1 MSNMD
6 LRTASVWQMT
16 KMIARGW
23 LESLARKSSVA
34 SNSVVR
40 NASSLGPWSGLQNW
54 YIPRQVN
61 PALYEAMREAIAPI
75 DGAINRMVT
84 MDGIIRV
91 EGDDDA
97 LVAEIDDWVRNVPVN
112 DLQRGLQTFKD
123 ALGQEMYEQGCAI
136 GEYITDAKARDIVGL
151 RVADSKG
158 ILFRRTADDFECWYQ
173 RPVPATVR
181 GDGTDRVEQMLRSS
195 HASMT
200 TAQVGQ
206 SGYVRVPLDR
216 IIYQSFANEADNP
229 YGVSLLR
236 SMEFCAQILLVIQ
249 NATEQVWRRFGD
261 PPLSLTYK
269 TKNRKLTQSDLA
281 ARQVKLSNDLANAM
295 NAKRQGNTAD
305 FVQAIG
311 ADDELVI
318 SVIGAQD
325 KIIEIETPARH
336 VLEQI
341 VAKTGLPSWML
352 GFHWS
357 TAERLAESQGN
368 IVIQESRTRWA
379 RSEPAYT
386 GMVANLLRMRGR
398 TWKRGAW
405 KLTQELPNL
414 SDVLKMAQAEFLK
427 AQTVL
432 MLSGQQPVNP
442 ADGTEAGKVLQRHI
456 DRIAAKLVGFDAE
469 SMRKML
475 ADPACIDAMVVEA
488 MQA

>member
-1 MSNMD
+1 MNTDMSTTTPWQLLKQG
-6 LRTASVWQMT
+6 LR
-16 KMIARGW
+16 AR
-23 LESLARKSSVA
+23 LENFARKGAIA
-34 SNSVVR
+34 SNSTLR
-40 NASSLGPWSGLQNW
+40 NASALGPWNGLQQW
-54 YIPRQVN
+54 YVPRQVN
-61 PALYEAMREAIAPI
+61 PHLYEAMREAIAPI

-91 EGDDDA
+91 EGDDGA
-97 LVAEIDDWVRNVPVN
+97 LVDEIDDWVRNVPVN

-123 ALGQEMYEQGCAI
+123 ALGNEMYEQGCAI

-173 RPVPATVR
+173 RPAPATVR

-200 TAQVGQ
+200 AAQVGQ

-341 VAKTGLPSWML
+341 VAKSGLPSWML

-386 GMVANLLRMRGR
+386 GMVANMLRMRGR

-432 MLSGQQPVNP
+432 MLRGGQPTSPV
-442 ADGTEAGKVLQRHI
+442 DGSEAGKAMQTHI
-456 DRIAAKLVGFDAE
+456 DRIAAKLVGIDDEALRR
-469 SMRKML
+469 MA
-475 ADPACIDAMVVEA
+475 ADPTLIEQMVSEA
-488 MQA
+488 QDP